1 MSVKGVHV
9 VPKGGKWSIRTS
21 GAERTSGTFTT
32 QVEAV
37 EVARQRAKTNGTE
50 LYVHGR
56 DGRIRERS
64 CFGKDPHPPK
74 G

>member
-21 GAERTSGTFTT
+21 GAERTSGTFKT
-32 QVEAV
+32 QDEAV
-37 EVARQRAKTNGTE
+37 AVAKERARNNSTE

-64 CFGKDPHPPK
+64 SYGKDPYPPK